1 MARQMRIET
10 LKSAVEA
17 AGVAMAPAP
26 DQFDGDPAASGGGPR
41 APEMDA
47 GNYSR
52 SWASPNFRSGFD
64 KPAARPNKLKSWFS
78 GRWMR
83 PAST

>member
-1 MARQMRIET
+1 MARHMRMDT

-17 AGVAMAPAP
+17 AGVAMAPAA
-26 DQFDGDPAASGGGPR
+26 DQFDGEQAGTR
-41 APEMDA
+41 QPEVDA

-52 SWASPNFRSGFD
+52 SWASPTFRQGFE

-78 GRWMR
+78 GRWVR
-83 PAST
+83 PVST